1 MGQFDQTARP
11 VAKEDGAAFFAWAVS
26 CCVPSARLTFLGWD
40 DTRRLVRPGE
50 PDRTNDLV
58 ALFRDDAHK
67 GRQTWL
73 VAEIE
78 EEPEPGVVYRTAH
91 YELLLGKE
99 VNPSCDPAGPAVGS
113 LVLNLTGVQNP
124 ARLEW
129 AWSGFGTR
137 LAPFV
142 VDVSRQDAEAT
153 LGRIERSEL
162 GLTVLPFLALMDGG
176 GTVAFIDRWKRAV
189 ETDPDVRRRAL
200 YRDSALVF
208 AELTPRQP
216 NWLRGMEG
224 WMMRESQTIKGW
236 MREGAEVAEVRAKRV
251 YLLELIGTQ
260 IEDPVPE
267 TIRMAVEGTNDPSKL
282 DLWYKA
288 ALKAKSLAELRKQ
301 MRLEP

>member
-78 EEPEPGVVYRTAH
+78 EEPEPGVFYRTAH

>member
-1 MGQFDQTARP
+1 MGQFDQSARP
-11 VAKEDGAAFFAWAVS
+11 VAKEDGAAFFGWAVS
-26 CCVPSARLTFLGWD
+26 CCVPAPGLTFLGWD

-58 ALFRDDAHK
+58 ALFRDDGHA

-78 EEPEPGVVYRTAH
+78 EEPEPGVFYRTAH

-99 VNPSCDPAGPAVGS
+99 VNPACDPAGPAVGS

-129 AWSGFGTR
+129 AWGGFGTR

-142 VDVSRQDAEAT
+142 VDVSRQDAGAT
-153 LGRIERSEL
+153 LGRIERGEL

-176 GTVAFIDRWKRAV
+176 GTAEFIDRWKRAV
-189 ETDPDVRRRAL
+189 ETDPDVRRREL

-236 MREGAEVAEVRAKRV
+236 MREGEELGVLRTKRGD
-251 YLLELIGTQ
+251 LIELIGAHL
-260 IEDPVPE
+260 EDPVPE
-267 TIRMAVEGTNDPSKL
+267 SIRLAIEGTNDLSRL
-282 DLWYKA
+282 QLWYRA
-288 ALKAKSLAELRKQ
+288 ALHAKNIAELRKQ
-301 MRLEP
+301 MKLEP

>member
-26 CCVPSARLTFLGWD
+26 CCVPAHGLTFLGWD

-58 ALFRDDAHK
+58 ALFRDDGHK

-78 EEPEPGVVYRTAH
+78 EEPEPGVFYRTAH

>member
-1 MGQFDQTARP
+1 VGQFDQTARP
-11 VAKEDGAAFFAWAVS
+11 VAKEDGAAFFGWVVS
-26 CCVPSARLTFLGWD
+26 CCVPAPGLTFLGWD

-58 ALFRDDAHK
+58 ALFRDDAHA

-78 EEPEPGVVYRTAH
+78 EEPGPGVFYRTAH

-99 VNPSCDPAGPAVGS
+99 VNPSCDPGGPAVGS

-129 AWSGFGTR
+129 AWAGFGTR

-142 VDVSRQDAEAT
+142 VDVSRQDADAT
-153 LGRIERSEL
+153 LGRIERGEL
-162 GLTVLPFLALMDGG
+162 GLTVLPFLALMDAG
-176 GTVAFIDRWKRAV
+176 GTVEFIDRWKRAV

-236 MREGAEVAEVRAKRV
+236 MREGEELGILRTKRGD
-251 YLLELIGTQ
+251 LLELIGAHL
-260 IEDPVPE
+260 EDPVPE
-267 TIRMAVEGTNDPSKL
+267 SIRLAVEGTNDLSRL
-282 DLWYKA
+282 QLWYRA
-288 ALKAKSLAELRKQ
+288 ALHAKTIGELRKQ
-301 MRLEP
+301 MKLES

>member
-11 VAKEDGAAFFAWAVS
+11 LAKSDGAALFGWALS
-26 CCVPSARLTFLGWD
+26 CFTPPSGLTFLGWD

-58 ALFRDDAHK
+58 ALFRDEGHA
-67 GRQTWL
+67 GRQTWM

-78 EEPEPGVVYRTAH
+78 EEPEPGIFYRTGH
-91 YELLLGKE
+91 HELLLGKE
-99 VNPSCDPAGPAVGS
+99 VNPSCDPDGPAVGS
-113 LVLNLTGVQNP
+113 VVLNLSGTQKP

-129 AWSGFGTR
+129 SWGAVGTR

-142 VDVSRQDAEAT
+142 VDVARQDAVWT
-153 LGRIERSEL
+153 LERIERGEL

-176 GTVAFIDRWKRAV
+176 GTVEFIDRWKRAV
-189 ETDPDVRRRAL
+189 ETEPELVRRQM

-208 AELTPRQP
+208 AELTPRQV

-236 MREGAEVAEVRAKRV
+236 MREGAEIAELRTKRAD
-251 YLLELIGTQ
+251 LLKVIGAHLEHPVSESIRLA
-260 IEDPVPE
+260 IEW
-267 TIRMAVEGTNDPSKL
+267 TNDVARL
-282 DLWYKA
+282 DVWLDA
-288 ALKAKSLAELRKQ
+288 ALISKTVGELRKQ
-301 MRLEP
+301 MKLEF